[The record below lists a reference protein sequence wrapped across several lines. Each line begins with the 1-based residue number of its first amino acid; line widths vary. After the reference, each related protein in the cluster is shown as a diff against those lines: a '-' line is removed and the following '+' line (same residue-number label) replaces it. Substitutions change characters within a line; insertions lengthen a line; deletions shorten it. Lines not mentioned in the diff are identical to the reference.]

1 LLACLSGAMQVFV
14 KTPAGKTII
23 LEVESS
29 DNIDAVKAKIQD
41 KQRIPPDRQ
50 RLIFAGKQLED
61 GRTLADYNIQKE
73 STLHLALRL
82 GGNCTVNVRLPSG
95 QTILFCCLGDSPTVA
110 DIKKRVA
117 SGENCPQK
125 CGQTC
130 FSPVALERQ
139 RVFVGAAVDGGREVF
154 DGEIIPAGSTVL
166 IMDDKELAR
175 ARAARAKAAAL
186 VKAAAEAA
194 EMAKYSQTLEIL
206 QRLGLQAHAPAF
218 M

>member
-1 LLACLSGAMQVFV
+1 MACLRGAMQVFV
-14 KTPAGKTII
+14 KTPAGKTIT
-23 LEVESS
+23 LEVQSS

-61 GRTLADYNIQKE
+61 GRTLADYNIQEE

-82 GGNCTVNVRLPSG
+82 GGNCTVNVRLRG

-130 FSPVALERQ
+130 FLPVAHDRQ
-139 RVFVGAAVDGGREVF
+139 RVFVGASVDIGREVF
-154 DGEIIPAGSTVL
+154 DCEMIPAGSTLL
-166 IMDDKELAR
+166 IIDDKELAA
-175 ARAARAKAAAL
+175 ARAVRAKAAAL

-194 EMAKYSQTLEIL
+194 EKAKYSQTLEIL